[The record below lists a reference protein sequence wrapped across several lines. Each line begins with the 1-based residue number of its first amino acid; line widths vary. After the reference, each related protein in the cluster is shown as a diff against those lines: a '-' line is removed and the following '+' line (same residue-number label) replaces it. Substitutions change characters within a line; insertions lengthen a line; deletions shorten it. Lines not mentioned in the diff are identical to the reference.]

1 MSLTSHHIPSAETSK
16 GFFHKGL
23 FWLTIATIAATV
35 FYWDGIA
42 ELLKA
47 WQLPEYSHGPLIP
60 LLSGLLFLRQ
70 LKTVPVND
78 GPVNDR
84 WPGVVLL
91 IIAVALGAAG
101 NMIEIRDIV
110 AYALIL
116 WVGAILLISFG
127 WKTGKHF
134 WPPVVHL
141 IYMLP
146 LPGALYYGV
155 STYLQGISSELGV
168 YFLQL
173 LRVPVFLEGNIID
186 LGVYKLQVAEACS
199 GLRYLFPI
207 LSFSYI
213 FAVLY
218 KGSTWHKAI
227 LLIAAAPITVFMNSV
242 RIAIAGVIVNNYGLS
257 HLEGFSHFFEGWVIF
272 VSCILIL
279 FALAWVLVKLRRERL
294 SLIEA
299 LDLDTDGLGTQAKRI
314 LLVRPSK
321 SMITAA
327 VLVSV
332 MAVAW
337 NSVPQRDAVQINR
350 DPLALFPSEVN
361 EWSTG
366 RQSLLDPEIERVLGA
381 NDYLMVDMQKP
392 GVSENV
398 ELFVAWYENQD
409 RGGVHSPEVCLPGA
423 GWEIAQLEQIET
435 TPPAGFGETFTMNRA
450 IIQKGVNRQLVYYW
464 YEQQGERTASMFTAK
479 LQLMMGKLTN
489 GRNDSAI
496 IRLTTAMQ
504 RGESMEEAEISV
516 ARNPAGCT
524 DQDVKVRSGAVKRAS
539 VRRIVWS
546 SAHDGYAKR

>member
-1 MSLTSHHIPSAETSK
+1 MSVTSHHTPAARSGY
-16 GFFHKGL
+16 GFFHMGI
-23 FWLTIATIAATV
+23 FWLIVATIAAG
-35 FYWDGIA
+35 FFFWDGIA

-60 LLSGLLFLRQ
+60 VLSGLLFLRQ

-91 IIAVALGAAG
+91 IIAVVLGAAG

-141 IYMLP
+141 VYMLP
-146 LPGALYYGV
+146 LPAAIYYGV

-218 KGSTWHKAI
+218 QGPMWHKAI
-227 LLIAAAPITVFMNSV
+227 LLISAAPITVFMNSV
-242 RIAIAGVIVNNYGLS
+242 RIAIAGVIVNHFGLS

-272 VSCILIL
+272 ISCVLIL
-279 FALAWVLVKLRRERL
+279 FALAWVMVKLRRDRIG
-294 SLIEA
+294 LIEA
-299 LDLDTDGLGTQAKRI
+299 LDLDTDGLGTQAMR
-314 LLVRPSK
+314 LRLVRPSRA
-321 SMITAA
+321 MITAA

-332 MAVAW
+332 MAGAW
-337 NSVPQRDAVQINR
+337 HMTPKRDSVIIDR
-350 DPLALFPSEVN
+350 DPFLLFPARISD
-361 EWSTG
+361 WSAG
-366 RQSLLDPEIERVLGA
+366 PQVSLDPVIERVLGA
-381 NDYLMVDMQKP
+381 NDYLISNLQKP
-392 GVSENV
+392 GVAEHV
-398 ELFVAWYENQD
+398 ELFIAWYENQN

-423 GWEIAQLEQIET
+423 GWEIARLEQIEA
-435 TPPAGFGETFTMNRA
+435 TPPEGFGKPFSLNRA
-450 IIQKGVNRQLVYYW
+450 VIQKGVRRQLVYYW
-464 YEQQGERTASMFTAK
+464 YEQQGKRTASMFNAK
-479 LQLMMGKLTN
+479 LQLMLGKLTN

-496 IRLTTAMQ
+496 IRLTTAV
-504 RGESMEEAEISV
+504 RPGESLADAELRLKELMPGVMSKT
-516 ARNPAGCT
+516 ARFVPGL
-524 DQDVKVRSGAVKRAS
+524 
-539 VRRIVWS
+539 
-546 SAHDGYAKR
+546 

>member
-1 MSLTSHHIPSAETSK
+1 MSLTSHHVASTRSTK

-23 FWLTIATIAATV
+23 FWLAIATIAATV

-60 LLSGLLFLRQ
+60 ILSGLLFLRQ

-127 WKTGKHF
+127 WNTGKHF

-218 KGSTWHKAI
+218 KGPMWHKAI

-279 FALAWVLVKLRRERL
+279 FALAWVLIKLRRERIG
-294 SLIEA
+294 LIEA

-314 LLVRPSK
+314 MLVRPSK
-321 SMITAA
+321 ALITAA
-327 VLVSV
+327 LLVSV
-332 MAVAW
+332 LAIAW
-337 NSVPQRDAVQINR
+337 NSVPKRESVQINR
-350 DPLALFPSEVN
+350 DPLALFPTQVG
-361 EWSTG
+361 EWTTG
-366 RQSLLDPEIERVLGA
+366 SQSILDPAIERVLGA
-381 NDYLMVDMQKP
+381 NDYLSVDLQKD
-392 GVSENV
+392 GVAQPV

-464 YEQQGERTASMFTAK
+464 YEQQGARTASMFTAK
-479 LQLMMGKLTN
+479 LQLMIGKLTN

-496 IRLTTAMQ
+496 IRLTTAV
-504 RGESMEEAEISV
+504 RNGESEAAAELRLQETLQGVLTKTSRFV
-516 ARNPAGCT
+516 PGL
-524 DQDVKVRSGAVKRAS
+524 
-539 VRRIVWS
+539 
-546 SAHDGYAKR
+546 

>member
-1 MSLTSHHIPSAETSK
+1 MSLTSHHTPAVRSTQ
-16 GFFHKGL
+16 GFFHMGV
-23 FWLTIATIAATV
+23 FWLIVATIGACV
-35 FYWDGIA
+35 FFWDGIA

-60 LLSGLLFLRQ
+60 ILSGLLFLRQ

-78 GPVNDR
+78 GPVADR
-84 WPGVVLL
+84 WPGVVLFL
-91 IIAVALGAAG
+91 IAVALGLAG
-101 NMIEIRDIV
+101 NMIEIPDIV

-218 KGSTWHKAI
+218 KGPMWHKAI
-227 LLIAAAPITVFMNSV
+227 LLISAAPITIFMNSV
-242 RIAIAGVIVNNYGLS
+242 RIAIAGVIVNNFGLS

-272 VSCILIL
+272 ISCILIL
-279 FALAWVLVKLRRERL
+279 FALAWVMVKLRRDNL
-294 SLIEA
+294 GLIQA
-299 LDLDTDGLGTQAKRI
+299 LDLDTEGLGTQAKRI
-314 LLVRPSK
+314 FLIRPSAAL
-321 SMITAA
+321 ITAA
-327 VLVSV
+327 VVVTALA
-332 MAVAW
+332 AVWFSA
-337 NSVPQRDAVQINR
+337 PKREAVKIDR
-350 DPLALFPSEVN
+350 DPFVLFPVEVGT
-361 EWSTG
+361 WTSGSQFT
-366 RQSLLDPEIERVLGA
+366 LDPSIERVLRA
-381 NDYLMVDMQKP
+381 DDYLSLNLNTP
-392 GVSENV
+392 SETEHV
-398 ELFVAWYENQD
+398 ELFIAWYEDQSQ
-409 RGGVHSPEVCLPGA
+409 GGVHSPEVCLPGA
-423 GWEIAQLEQIET
+423 GWEIARLEQIEA
-435 TPPAGFGETFTMNRA
+435 TPPEGFGETFDLNRA
-450 IIQKGVNRQLVYYW
+450 VIQKSVDRMLVYYW
-464 YEQQGERTASMFTAK
+464 YEQQGQRTASMFNAK
-479 LQLMMGKLTN
+479 LQLMQGKLTN

-496 IRLTTAMQ
+496 VRLTTDMLP
-504 RGESMEEAEISV
+504 GESIADAERRLQDSLQSV
-516 ARNPAGCT
+516 LTKLPRFIPGL
-524 DQDVKVRSGAVKRAS
+524 
-539 VRRIVWS
+539 
-546 SAHDGYAKR
+546 

>member
-1 MSLTSHHIPSAETSK
+1 MSLASQHTPAARSSQ
-16 GFFHKGL
+16 GYFHMGI
-23 FWLTIATIAATV
+23 FWLIVATV
-35 FYWDGIA
+35 AAGFFYWDGIA

-91 IIAVALGAAG
+91 IVAVALGFAG

-141 IYMLP
+141 VYMLP

-173 LRVPVFLEGNIID
+173 IRVPVFLEGNIID

-218 KGSTWHKAI
+218 KGPMWHKAI
-227 LLIAAAPITVFMNSV
+227 LLISAAPITIFMNSV
-242 RIAIAGVIVNNYGLS
+242 RIAVAGVIVNNFGLS

-272 VSCILIL
+272 ISCILIL
-279 FALAWVLVKLRRERL
+279 FGLAWVMVKMRRDRL
-294 SLIEA
+294 GLIQA
-299 LDLDTDGLGTQAKRI
+299 LDLDTEGLGTQAKRI
-314 LLVRPSK
+314 LLIRPSAAL
-321 SMITAA
+321 ITAA
-327 VLVSV
+327 VLV
-332 MAVAW
+332 VALSAAW
-337 NSVPQRDAVQINR
+337 YSTPKREAILIDR
-350 DPLALFPSEVN
+350 DPFALFPSQVG
-361 EWSTG
+361 EWAGGPQFS
-366 RQSLLDPEIERVLGA
+366 LDPAIERVLRA
-381 NDYLMVDMQKP
+381 DDYLSMNLTKSTADLP
-392 GVSENV
+392 V
-398 ELFVAWYENQD
+398 ELFVAWYKDQTQ
-409 RGGVHSPEVCLPGA
+409 GGVHSPEFCLPGA
-423 GWEIAQLEQIET
+423 GWEIAALEQVDST
-435 TPPAGFGETFTMNRA
+435 LPASFGEPFELNRS
-450 IIQKGVNRQLVYYW
+450 IIQKGTKRMLVYYW
-464 YEQQGERTASMFTAK
+464 YEQQGQRTASMFDAK

-496 IRLTTAMQ
+496 VRLTTDIA
-504 RGESMEEAEISV
+504 RGESIADAEA
-516 ARNPAGCT
+516 RL
-524 DQDVKVRSGAVKRAS
+524 QDSMKGVMTKLPRFIPG
-539 VRRIVWS
+539 I
-546 SAHDGYAKR
+546 